1 MSVQFGRYA
10 EIEIRNFDAQTK
22 TIISNEFEIEFEY
35 QKSLDQTKEDDSG
48 RIRIFGLTPGTI
60 NSLQFEGG
68 EVVFRCGYIQSS
80 VDVLFIAYISRLY
93 YDMNDNTTVTTI
105 ECSANLLNYY
115 ITTNTSVNKNGQV
128 SILAYLLHITESLGS
143 EQMVFDLVNV
153 PDSNKETVKE
163 YLRTAPI
170 KFAQAGSLE
179 TIIAG
184 ICNTL
189 DLTYIRELTESG
201 LIVSFVLGNVGL
213 NKILKTVEQGY
224 TKLQMESSDTENRV
238 QFMDT
243 LKADDNSRQLTI
255 LNTQTGLITS
265 KTEYKIA
272 NAYADQAL
280 NENEEET
287 QASVEKRATAASKKA
302 ARDAK
307 ELKKRIN
314 AEARGKDYKT
324 KNQDKK
330 VTTIQVNR
338 RYNRVKALLN
348 PLVKPQS
355 MVALLDK
362 TSNTGTR
369 PELTNSVTESGV
381 STEAEVEGEYTLYRV
396 RSANYKGNNKN
407 GDWIMELYCEDT
419 DTNVVT
425 PEEVKAQLASLSPE
439 DVEVEA
445 DQEDISQFEGD

>member
-22 TIISNEFEIEFEY
+22 TLISNEFEIEFDY
-35 QKSLDQTKEDDSG
+35 QKSLDQTKDDDSG
-48 RIRIFGLTPGTI
+48 RIRIFGLTPETI
-60 NSLQFEGG
+60 KSLQFEGG
-68 EVVFRCGYIQSS
+68 EVVLRCGYTQSS
-80 VDVLFIAYISRLY
+80 IDVLFIAYIARLY
-93 YDMNDNTTVTTI
+93 YDTNDNTTVTTI

-115 ITTNTSVNKNGQV
+115 ITTNTAVNKSGQV
-128 SILAYLLHITESLGS
+128 SILTYLLHITESLGS
-143 EQMVFDLVNV
+143 EQMVFDLANV
-153 PDSNKETVKE
+153 PPSDQDIVKE

-170 KFAQAGSLE
+170 KFAQTGSLE
-179 TIIAG
+179 SIIAG
-184 ICNTL
+184 ICNVL

-213 NKILKTVEQGY
+213 NKILKTVKQGY
-224 TKLQMESSDTENRV
+224 KKLDSESDDTENRI

-243 LKADDNSRQLTI
+243 LKADDDSRQLTI

-287 QASVEKRATAASKKA
+287 QASVQKKATAASKKA

-307 ELKKRIN
+307 ELKKRLK
-314 AEARGKDYKT
+314 AEESGKEYKP
-324 KNQDKK
+324 KSQEKK

-348 PLVKPQS
+348 PSVKPQS

-362 TSNTGTR
+362 TAN
-369 PELTNSVTESGV
+369 TESRPDFTDSITETGV
-381 STEAEVEGEYTLYRV
+381 STEAEVDGEYTLYRV
-396 RSANYKGNNKN
+396 RNANYKGNNKN
-407 GDWIMELYCEDT
+407 GDWVMDLYCEDT

-425 PEEVKAQLASLSPE
+425 PEEVKAQLSRMSPE
-439 DVEVEA
+439 DVEVEIE
-445 DQEDISQFEGD
+445 QEDISQYEGE

>member
-1 MSVQFGRYA
+1 MSVQFGRFA
-10 EIEIRNFDAQTK
+10 EVEIRNFDAQTK
-22 TIISNEFEIEFEY
+22 TIISNEFEIEFDY
-35 QKSLDQTKEDDSG
+35 KKSLDQTTDDDSG
-48 RIRIFGLTPGTI
+48 RIRIFGLTPETI
-60 NSLQFEGG
+60 ESLQFEGG
-68 EVVFRCGYIQSS
+68 EVVLRCGYTQSS
-80 VDVLFIAYISRLY
+80 VDVLFIAYIARLY
-93 YDMNDNTTVTTI
+93 YDVNNNTTVTTI

-115 ITTNTSVNKNGQV
+115 ITTNTAVNKSGEV

-143 EQMVFDLVNV
+143 EQLIFDLVNV
-153 PDSNKETVKE
+153 PPSDKETIKE

-170 KFAQAGSLE
+170 KFAQVGSLE

-184 ICNTL
+184 ICNVL

-201 LIVSFVLGNVGL
+201 LVVSFVLGNVGL
-213 NKILKTVEQGY
+213 NKILRTVKQGY
-224 TKLQMESSDTENRV
+224 RKLETENSDTENRV

-243 LKADDNSRQLTI
+243 LKADDDSRQLTI

-287 QASVEKRATAASKKA
+287 QASVQKRATAASKKA

-307 ELKKRIN
+307 ELKKRLN
-314 AEARGKDYKT
+314 AGESGKEYKT
-324 KNQDKK
+324 NSQEKK

-348 PLVKPQS
+348 PSVKPQS

-362 TSNTGTR
+362 TANTEAR
-369 PELTNSVTESGV
+369 PDFTSSATETGV

-396 RSANYKGNNKN
+396 RNANYKGNNKN
-407 GDWIMELYCEDT
+407 GDWIMDLYCEDT

-425 PEEVKAQLASLSPE
+425 PEEVKAQLSRMSPE
-439 DVEVEA
+439 DVEVEIE
-445 DQEDISQFEGD
+445 QEDISQYEGE

>member
-1 MSVQFGRYA
+1 MSVQFGRFA
-10 EIEIRNFDAQTK
+10 EVEIRNFDAQTK
-22 TIISNEFEIEFEY
+22 TIISNEFEIEFDY
-35 QKSLDQTKEDDSG
+35 KKSLDQTTDDDSG
-48 RIRIFGLTPGTI
+48 RIRIFGLTPETI
-60 NSLQFEGG
+60 ESLQFEGG
-68 EVVFRCGYIQSS
+68 EVVLRCGYTQSS
-80 VDVLFIAYISRLY
+80 VDVLFIAYIARLY
-93 YDMNDNTTVTTI
+93 YDVNDNTTVTTI

-115 ITTNTSVNKNGQV
+115 ITTNTAVNKSGEV

-143 EQMVFDLVNV
+143 EQLIFDLSNV
-153 PDSNKETVKE
+153 PPSDKEIVKE

-170 KFAQAGSLE
+170 KFAQVGSLE

-184 ICNTL
+184 ICNVL

-201 LIVSFVLGNVGL
+201 LVVSFVLGNVGL
-213 NKILKTVEQGY
+213 NKILRTVKQGY
-224 TKLQMESSDTENRV
+224 RKLETENPDTENRV
-238 QFMDT
+238 QFKDT
-243 LKADDNSRQLTI
+243 LKADDDSRQLTI

-287 QASVEKRATAASKKA
+287 QASVQKRATAASKKA

-307 ELKKRIN
+307 ELKKRLN
-314 AEARGKDYKT
+314 AGESGKEYKT
-324 KNQDKK
+324 NSQEKK

-348 PLVKPQS
+348 PSVKPQS

-362 TSNTGTR
+362 TAN
-369 PELTNSVTESGV
+369 TESRPDFTSSATETGV

-396 RSANYKGNNKN
+396 RNANYKGNNKK
-407 GDWIMELYCEDT
+407 GDWVMDLYCEDT

-425 PEEVKAQLASLSPE
+425 PEEVKAQLSRMSPE
-439 DVEVEA
+439 DVEVEIE
-445 DQEDISQFEGD
+445 QEDISQYEGE